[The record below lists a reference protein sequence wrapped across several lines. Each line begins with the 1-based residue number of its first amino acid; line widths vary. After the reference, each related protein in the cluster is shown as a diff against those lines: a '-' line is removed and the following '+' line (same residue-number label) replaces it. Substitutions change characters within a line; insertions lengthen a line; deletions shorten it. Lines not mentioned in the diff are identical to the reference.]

1 METKFQSLSA
11 PRGIRIRSS
20 HLRITSYAL
29 PELFFSTNT
38 LQTHTAMGERR
49 VLLLAVAVAVAVAGM
64 TTSTAAELAGCTHN
78 DQCEPLSCCRI
89 RRIRF
94 PTSRC
99 SPLGT
104 RDVEKGH
111 LDMCPCQ
118 AGLVCHKNECRPEDE
133 VTTHGREQD
142 NLSLEFY

>member
-1 METKFQSLSA
+1 
-11 PRGIRIRSS
+11 
-20 HLRITSYAL
+20 
-29 PELFFSTNT
+29 
-38 LQTHTAMGERR
+38 MGERR

-104 RDVEKGH
+104 VGSLCFPFNTETTSYRILYPNRAYRDVEKGH